1 MATPVTN
8 IPSDPN
14 VSTAHVT
21 CAAHTLDGKQRQRLA
36 LQVLTRS
43 EPVTELAERHEVSR
57 KFLYQQADKG
67 AQALEQAFQPLAPM
81 DDEVLFYLPVTKAWL
96 RQVVLGLVLLC
107 HSSFRGVMA
116 FFRDLL
122 AQPIALGT
130 VHTIVQEAV
139 AEARRLNAAQDLSR
153 VRSGSHDEL
162 FQGHQPVLVGIDLD
176 STYCYLLALE
186 AHRDAETWAIHL
198 WDLADQ
204 GLQPDYIVADGGQ
217 GLRAGQATAW
227 PAVPCDGDVFH
238 GLRTVIR
245 LVATLEKRAYAAIA
259 RREELE
265 QKMQRA
271 KQCGQGRPLSKPLAR
286 ARAQET
292 TAIRLADEV
301 QTLAGWLQHDI
312 LALAGPDATT
322 RQALYD
328 FVVAALQD
336 LETLDAKRL
345 RPLCRALANQRDTL
359 LAFATRLD
367 QELETLAQQV
377 AVPPALVRELL
388 ALQSLPSTTTAY
400 WPKATALHQQLHDGF
415 FPLQQ
420 TLEQWRNHFHR
431 ASSLVENVNSRLRNY
446 FFLRRQ
452 IGPAYLDLLRFF
464 LNHQPFSRSQKP
476 ERRGK
481 SPTELLTG
489 QAHPHWLEMLGFT
502 RFTRAP
508 GTA

>member
-1 MATPVTN
+1 
-8 IPSDPN
+8 
-14 VSTAHVT
+14 VT

-400 WPKATALHQQLHDGF
+400 WAKATALHQQLHDGF